1 MEVDAEGG
9 RRVIESLQDV
19 APDLGRYVIE
29 FAFGEIYQRP
39 ALDLRQRQ
47 LITISA
53 LTTLGGAEPQLEV
66 HVKAGLNVGLSA
78 REVVEAILHCIPY
91 TGFPR
96 VLNATFVAKPRL
108 RGTWPQPDDRV
119 ETRLTGAAAC
129 RFGDPRGSAGAWANG
144 EPDASPTTK
153 RRGCM
158 HRLRPREAPPARR
171 LRMTLAAPSH
181 GCPASTVRRGAWP

>member
-1 MEVDAEGG
+1 
-9 RRVIESLQDV
+9 
-19 APDLGRYVIE
+19 
-29 FAFGEIYQRP
+29 
-39 ALDLRQRQ
+39 
-47 LITISA
+47 
-53 LTTLGGAEPQLEV
+53 
-66 HVKAGLNVGLSA
+66 VGLSA

-96 VLNATFVAKPRL
+96 VLDACRQARL
-108 RGTWPQPDDRV
+108 RGTWTQPDDRV
-119 ETRLTGAAAC
+119 ETGLTGAAAC

-171 LRMTLAAPSH
+171 LRVTLAAPSH
-181 GCPASTVRRGAWP
+181 GCPASTVRRRAWP